1 MKESSSAEH
10 REQKEYFS
18 GPYALV
24 IIPDTATVE
33 RVRSLA
39 RQFAPNAEFQ
49 TEIPHVTLFQAQV
62 TDLPAEEVKKLLKE
76 LENLRGKQFDLDKL
90 EIFAGQY
97 IFWNLKNT
105 PELQKAHEA
114 TLRLVKYVDP
124 EKLKFAPHA
133 SLSLTEK
140 QMESVKKY
148 GHPLSGDA
156 YLPHITLAA
165 DSRGISLPDGITELP
180 HQLTVESSRFSE
192 MGKHGRVEKLIEIPN
207 EI

>member
-1 MKESSSAEH
+1 MSESSRPEH
-10 REQKEYFS
+10 REQKERFS
-18 GPYALV
+18 GLYGVV
-24 IIPDTATVE
+24 IIPDATTVE

-76 LENLRGKQFDLDKL
+76 LNGLRDKPFDLGKL

-105 PELQKAHEA
+105 PELQQAHEA
-114 TLRLVKYVDP
+114 TLRLVKYVDA
-124 EKLKFAPHA
+124 EKLKLAPHA
-133 SLSLTEK
+133 SLNLTEK
-140 QMESVKKY
+140 QVESVKKY

-156 YLPHITLAA
+156 YLPHITIAA
-165 DSRGISLPDGITELP
+165 DSKGLSLPVGVTELT
-180 HQLTVESSRFSE
+180 HQMTVESSRFSE
-192 MGKHGRVEKLIEIPN
+192 MGKNGRVQNLIEI
-207 EI
+207 